1 MGYMDR
7 KLDASQD
14 LLYEVKSLI
23 DNNKVLELRELI
35 EEYHII
41 DIFDIMENLEEDMKI
56 QLFEVLPL
64 DMASSILEEGSVEFF
79 ISILSK
85 LDVEH
90 AKNILELMSLGDMA
104 DKLSELEEEEREH
117 IINLLNQENAD
128 YVKELLFYD
137 EDSAGGT
144 MTTGYISINKDM
156 TALEAIEHMR
166 EEADE
171 AETIYYIYVVDDEE
185 KLVGVLSLRELII
198 SRDANIVE
206 DLMSENI
213 ISVYVDEDREEAV
226 RLVSKYNLI
235 AIPVVDRQEKLK
247 GIITVDDIIDVMEE
261 EATED
266 MYKFAGSSEH
276 EREVAEK
283 ENPTLKEQIIS
294 ALRGRLPWLIIT
306 LIGGL
311 LASLILSNL
320 DYIMNPIYAPLVF
333 FIPVVI
339 GMGGNIGTQSS
350 SVTVITLSN
359 KDLNF
364 SNVVREG
371 IVGIITGLLCSVIT
385 GIVIYFVMKKLDIVL
400 IVSISLFINMVL
412 GATIGAFMPVLLKKM
427 DADPSTVSSPII
439 STALDITGIAVY
451 FIITTALLSKIV

>member
-1 MGYMDR
+1 MDR

-90 AKNILELMSLGDMA
+90 SKNILELMSLGDMA

-156 TALEAIEHMR
+156 TALEAIDHMR
-166 EEADE
+166 EEAEE

-198 SRDANIVE
+198 ARDANIVE

-283 ENPTLKEQIIS
+283 ENPTLREQIIS

-306 LIGGL
+306 LVGGL

-320 DYIMNPIYAPLVF
+320 DYIMNPVYAPLVF

-371 IVGIITGLLCSVIT
+371 IVGIITGLLCSIIT
-385 GIVIYFVMKKLDIVL
+385 GIVIYFVMKVRHCINCFNIIIYKYGFRCNNRCVYAC
-400 IVSISLFINMVL
+400 FI
-412 GATIGAFMPVLLKKM
+412 KKNGCR
-427 DADPSTVSSPII
+427 PIYSFITNYIYSS
-439 STALDITGIAVY
+439 
-451 FIITTALLSKIV
+451 